1 MTSVEFWLLM
11 IAIFIL
17 ILISAFFSSS
27 ETALTAASDARMHQL
42 SRKGDKR
49 ASLVKNLRSKR
60 DVLISSLLIGNNAV
74 NVLASALATS
84 TAITLLGEGG
94 VAFAAIVMTLILVI
108 FAEVVP
114 KTYAFNNAD
123 NFSLKVARP
132 VKIAV
137 KILKPF
143 SQLIGFTVSLFI
155 KEQRDNENSREEE
168 LRGLIKLHSAGG
180 DFSDRERGAMLSSVL
195 DLRIITVEEIM
206 KHRSNVVMID
216 YNTDYVSLIDK
227 VQNSSYTR
235 HPVFSGKTDN
245 IIGVLHVKDLLK
257 KINSADKINNM
268 NYSEINI
275 GSMISPVYFVP
286 ETTSLYDQLQAF
298 RKRREHFAIVVD
310 EYGDFR
316 GIITL
321 EDILEEIVGE
331 IDDEYDNTLP
341 GLSSQ
346 KDGSWIVKGDIT
358 IRDLNRTF
366 DIDLPDVEASTIAGL
381 VMYESR
387 SIPLPGQEFRFHNLR
402 IRILNKEQNK
412 IASLRIWFDRNNQKD

>member
-1 MTSVEFWLLM
+1 MTSIEFWLLM

-123 NFSLKVARP
+123 NFSLKVAKP

-155 KEQRDNENSREEE
+155 KEQRDTEYSREEE

-180 DFSDRERGAMLSSVL
+180 DLSDRERGAMLSSVL
-195 DLRIITVEEIM
+195 DLKIITVEEIM

-216 YNTDYVSLIDK
+216 YNTDYVSLINK
-227 VQNSSYTR
+227 VQNSSFTR
-235 HPVFSGKTDN
+235 HPVFSGRVDN
-245 IIGVLHVKDLLK
+245 IIGVLHVKDLIK
-257 KINSADKINNM
+257 KINSADKINNK

-286 ETTSLYDQLQAF
+286 ETTSLYDQLQTF
-298 RKRREHFAIVVD
+298 RKRREHFAVVVD

-366 DIDLPDVEASTIAGL
+366 DIDLPDEEASTIAGL

-412 IASLRIWFDRNNQKD
+412 ISSLRVWFDSNNQKD

>member
-1 MTSVEFWLLM
+1 MNSVEFWLLM

-143 SQLIGFTVSLFI
+143 SQ
-155 KEQRDNENSREEE
+155 
-168 LRGLIKLHSAGG
+168 
-180 DFSDRERGAMLSSVL
+180 
-195 DLRIITVEEIM
+195 
-206 KHRSNVVMID
+206 
-216 YNTDYVSLIDK
+216 
-227 VQNSSYTR
+227 
-235 HPVFSGKTDN
+235 
-245 IIGVLHVKDLLK
+245 
-257 KINSADKINNM
+257 
-268 NYSEINI
+268 
-275 GSMISPVYFVP
+275 
-286 ETTSLYDQLQAF
+286 
-298 RKRREHFAIVVD
+298 
-310 EYGDFR
+310 
-316 GIITL
+316 
-321 EDILEEIVGE
+321 
-331 IDDEYDNTLP
+331 
-341 GLSSQ
+341 
-346 KDGSWIVKGDIT
+346 
-358 IRDLNRTF
+358 
-366 DIDLPDVEASTIAGL
+366 
-381 VMYESR
+381 
-387 SIPLPGQEFRFHNLR
+387 
-402 IRILNKEQNK
+402 
-412 IASLRIWFDRNNQKD
+412 